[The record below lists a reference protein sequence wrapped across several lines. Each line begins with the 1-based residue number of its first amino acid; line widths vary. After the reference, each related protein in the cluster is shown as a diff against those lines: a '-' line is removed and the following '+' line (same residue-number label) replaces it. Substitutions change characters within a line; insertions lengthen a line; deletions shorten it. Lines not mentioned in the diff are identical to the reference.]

1 MEAMSGAAL
10 RALTAKARRGHGGAG
25 LGALIGDAYT
35 YLLTAA
41 VAVAMAVSG
50 AGVLG
55 AELDTTTPQASA
67 GVAWLWWV
75 GSLAALGLLLGLLAR
90 LGPVGVGAPG
100 ALWWLTTPADRPG
113 LLRPVLAGWLA
124 ATGAIGA
131 VIGAAVAALV
141 GAPVGTVGM
150 AALGG
155 AGGGV
160 ALAAA
165 ATLSQVLRGNPAIRG
180 RRLAL
185 AGDVLTA
192 LAVAAWIA
200 LTETGTIAPATP
212 AMVTA
217 AALVILGVVL
227 AATAATRLGAISG
240 IDLRERGA
248 RTGRASFAIVSLD
261 LRELGRVL
269 TDTGRDSRRRL
280 ARLGGVRGP
289 VTALVAAD
297 WLLLTRSPRQ
307 LAMLATSLGIPFA
320 MEVAGGSLP
329 LVLGGLVV
337 GAYLAATAVGVGARA
352 AEDAPALDRV
362 LGMSARATRAARL
375 VLPSVVLLVWVL
387 ATIVLRDS
395 LGSGAVVGAGTGAGT
410 AGLVETLIV
419 WLPMAVLLAIGL
431 AAAAVRAAYR
441 KPPDWGGQLVVAPG
455 GIAYPP
461 GVITSLTLGP
471 VLNLVA
477 TLPALVAFAVGP
489 QPVLLLAQLIVSGIL
504 AAVAAHVSSLKK

>member
-155 AGGGV
+155 AGG
-160 ALAAA
+160 AWRSRPPPPSRRCCAATRPSAAA
-165 ATLSQVLRGNPAIRG
+165 AWRWR
-180 RRLAL
+180 
-185 AGDVLTA
+185 
-192 LAVAAWIA
+192 
-200 LTETGTIAPATP
+200 ATC
-212 AMVTA
+212 
-217 AALVILGVVL
+217 
-227 AATAATRLGAISG
+227 
-240 IDLRERGA
+240 
-248 RTGRASFAIVSLD
+248 
-261 LRELGRVL
+261 
-269 TDTGRDSRRRL
+269 SRRSRW
-280 ARLGGVRGP
+280 RRG
-289 VTALVAAD
+289 
-297 WLLLTRSPRQ
+297 SP
-307 LAMLATSLGIPFA
+307 
-320 MEVAGGSLP
+320 
-329 LVLGGLVV
+329 
-337 GAYLAATAVGVGARA
+337 
-352 AEDAPALDRV
+352 
-362 LGMSARATRAARL
+362 
-375 VLPSVVLLVWVL
+375 
-387 ATIVLRDS
+387 
-395 LGSGAVVGAGTGAGT
+395 
-410 AGLVETLIV
+410 
-419 WLPMAVLLAIGL
+419 
-431 AAAAVRAAYR
+431 
-441 KPPDWGGQLVVAPG
+441 
-455 GIAYPP
+455 
-461 GVITSLTLGP
+461 
-471 VLNLVA
+471 
-477 TLPALVAFAVGP
+477 
-489 QPVLLLAQLIVSGIL
+489 
-504 AAVAAHVSSLKK
+504 

>member
-1 MEAMSGAAL
+1 MSGAAL

-25 LGALIGDAYT
+25 LGSLVGDAYT
-35 YLLTAA
+35 YLLTAV

-55 AELDTTTPQASA
+55 AELDTTTPEASA

-124 ATGAIGA
+124 ATGVIGA

-141 GAPVGTVGM
+141 GAPLGTVGV

-155 AGGGV
+155 AGAGV

-165 ATLSQVLRGNPAIRG
+165 AALSQVLPGNHAIRG

-185 AGDVLTA
+185 VGDLLTA
-192 LAVAAWIA
+192 FAVIAWIA
-200 LTETGTIAPATP
+200 LTETGTIPPATP
-212 AMVTA
+212 AVATA

-227 AATAATRLGAISG
+227 AVAAAARLGGISG

-289 VTALVAAD
+289 VTAMVAAD

-352 AEDAPALDRV
+352 AEDAPALDRA

-375 VLPSVVLLVWVL
+375 VLPSAVLLVWVL
-387 ATIVLRDS
+387 VTIVLRDS
-395 LGSGAVVGAGTGAGT
+395 LGSGAVIGAATTGLG
-410 AGLVETLIV
+410 VTLIV

-431 AAAAVRAAYR
+431 AAAAVKAAYR

-504 AAVAAHVSSLKK
+504 VAVAAHVGSLKK